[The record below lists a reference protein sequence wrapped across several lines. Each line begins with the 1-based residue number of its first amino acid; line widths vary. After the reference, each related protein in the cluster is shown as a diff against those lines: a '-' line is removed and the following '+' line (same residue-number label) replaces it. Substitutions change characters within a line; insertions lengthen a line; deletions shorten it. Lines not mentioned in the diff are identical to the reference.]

1 VVRGSAWASGDED
14 GGAGGVGQVTEINDE
29 TVYVQW
35 AHAILSDFFSP
46 PPPAPPSPFPPPE
59 AVAMDQRR
67 LLLGHLDAL
76 PGYQC
81 SAQTDA
87 LAFTTCPGAPLA
99 LHLRTP
105 CRLARPVA
113 CALCSAV
120 RRAPCLFCRANLG
133 FGVAAACNTRDRLTK
148 ALLIVCD
155 LTAQLN
161 SAIAQRAFLI
171 AGIDARVP
179 GCCFCLSSDGRLCT
193 LGGDQALLAM
203 SLRWEAV

>member
-1 VVRGSAWASGDED
+1 MCVHAGAICSGTRVKVGDCVVRGSAWASGDED

-46 PPPAPPSPFPPPE
+46 SPPAPPSPFPPPE

-99 LHLRTP
+99 LHPPTDP
-105 CRLARPVA
+105 AQACSACRL
-113 CALCSAV
+113 CAVQCCPAGPLPLC
-120 RRAPCLFCRANLG
+120 CANLG
-133 FGVAAACNTRDRLTK
+133 FGVAAL
-148 ALLIVCD
+148 V
-155 LTAQLN
+155 
-161 SAIAQRAFLI
+161 
-171 AGIDARVP
+171 
-179 GCCFCLSSDGRLCT
+179 
-193 LGGDQALLAM
+193 
-203 SLRWEAV
+203 